1 MRSYRFDNIKQY
13 QRPCIFV
20 LALLMEYLLYFKAG
34 DTTSTAL
41 NFLFLMVAMHPKVQE
56 LIVDELNEVFGKQQ
70 QCKDLIIDYGNL
82 SQLKY
87 VDMVIKETLRLY
99 SPATGIFRE
108 VKADVDLGM
117 ENVFQSHCFPTP
129 TLVDVFFLFLFCT

>member
-1 MRSYRFDNIKQY
+1 
-13 QRPCIFV
+13 
-20 LALLMEYLLYFKAG
+20 
-34 DTTSTAL
+34 
-41 NFLFLMVAMHPKVQE
+41 MVAMHPNVQD
-56 LIVDELNEVFGKQQ
+56 LIVEELNEVFGKQQ
-70 QCKDLIIDYGNL
+70 QRKDLIIDYGHL

-117 ENVFQSHCFPTP
+117 ENVFQFP
-129 TLVDVFFLFLFCT
+129 LSLSLFMLRFSAFSSFIFFYFNLPFFW

>member
-1 MRSYRFDNIKQY
+1 MFN
-13 QRPCIFV
+13 
-20 LALLMEYLLYFKAG
+20 YFKAG

-41 NFLFLMVAMHPKVQE
+41 KFLFLMVAMHQNVQE
-56 LIVDELNEVFGKQQ
+56 LIVEELNEVFGKQQ

-117 ENVFQSHCFPTP
+117 ENVFQYLCFPTP
-129 TLVDVFFLFLFCT
+129 TLSVSVCFFFVFT

>member
-1 MRSYRFDNIKQY
+1 
-13 QRPCIFV
+13 
-20 LALLMEYLLYFKAG
+20 
-34 DTTSTAL
+34 
-41 NFLFLMVAMHPKVQE
+41 MVAMHPNVQN
-56 LIVDELNEVFGKQQ
+56 LIVEELNEVFGKQQ

-117 ENVFQSHCFPTP
+117 ENVFQFHSLPLLSLCYGFPHF
-129 TLVDVFFLFLFCT
+129 LLFFYFNLPFFC